1 MTRNII
7 IGTITALL
15 SVSLIP
21 PSHGTDDLLGQ
32 SIKKFR
38 YPNYDNQGQ
47 LKMEVAGNHAQVLP
61 QGLIKIADL
70 NMTFYEEGKK
80 AMTIATPVCLYDR
93 LKQTATSKSRVFVT
107 RSEIK
112 ISGIGFDWNENDG
125 VIRIN
130 DNSRVVMQKTEQK
143 SNFETES
150 TTSSVPS
157 NLDFDT
163 NNTVITSTTLTYD
176 QKKSMAIFKGNVVV
190 TDPDLKISSDR
201 LTVSFLDDK
210 KVKYI
215 NAEGNVLIT
224 RGIIYASAKMASYD
238 LQEGKITL
246 WGKPGI
252 IRLKDILTAESIV
265 FWRNSDRIICEPKA
279 HLIIYSDNMNDS
291 FTGY

>member
-1 MTRNII
+1 
-7 IGTITALL
+7 
-15 SVSLIP
+15 
-21 PSHGTDDLLGQ
+21 
-32 SIKKFR
+32 
-38 YPNYDNQGQ
+38 
-47 LKMEVAGNHAQVLP
+47 MEVAGNHAQVLP